1 MDAMINSSFSKFII
15 AVLYIEKESVAQM
28 QVYIDEMS
36 DIWYNKIMID
46 PARCYMR
53 NQKPP
58 FEITDLYPN
67 LSKHHS

>member
-1 MDAMINSSFSKFII
+1 
-15 AVLYIEKESVAQM
+15 M